1 MNQTYRMLAVLTVAA
16 MVASGCSV
24 GGPKAAQADLTVR
37 PVKTEAVAKQ
47 NIGSPTEQVG
57 EVVAVNVFDVIP
69 KVSGEVV
76 EVLKNRGDFVQ
87 KDEVLFRVDSKDAV
101 SAREK
106 NELSLKNAQD
116 SLKKAKDDQANNR
129 KDLVD
134 NIEKAQIAL
143 TNAQNDYNK
152 TRNEFD
158 AGTSNQHAVDLAK
171 QQVDTAQMNLQSAQ
185 NKLEANDSNNTIT
198 ASENQARS
206 AALALEDSNRTLDN
220 YSVKAPASGVLTDF
234 TLVPGQSVTPSKVG
248 QVQQIDPVK
257 LKMELSETNYQLVK
271 NKKELT
277 YYNPDTPDK
286 KGTAK
291 ISYMAPIMSAQ
302 TKSYTVE
309 LEVPNAD
316 HSIQPGSR
324 VMIMLTTET
333 EQSVLAIPTLSIIR
347 EESSTYVFVQQGDQ
361 YQKRKVKLGRINGQY
376 QEVLDGLKEGDQL
389 VVTGQNRLKDGQK
402 VESGQAAEPTKNEQ
416 KSTK

>member
-185 NKLEANDSNNTIT
+185 NKLEANDSNNAIT